1 MFLGFYPNHLVH
13 IYILEKAVTSAAK
26 VDIKRDNERIKR
38 WKVLASKLLNI
49 SREMKERMPLM
60 QGEGQKA

>member
-13 IYILEKAVTSAAK
+13 IYTLEKAVISAAK

-38 WKVLASKLLNI
+38 WKTSEDKLLNI
-49 SREMKERMPLM
+49 SQEMKERTPLM
-60 QGEGQKA
+60 QWKGQKA